1 MVCSISDD
9 IGAKGVFRLIN
20 MDSVTKTYDGKNGLF
35 NAVDDVSLKIKENE
49 IFGLIGESGAGKS
62 TLLRFINALESPSQ
76 GRVAVDDIDV
86 FTLSG
91 KQLRQHQKG
100 IGMIFQHFNLLNN
113 KSVRENVHLPL
124 ELHKYE
130 NPLTVEEVL
139 QFVGLPDKADN
150 YPSQLSGGEKQRV
163 GIARALITRPKIL
176 LCDEPTSAL
185 DESTTEEIVDV
196 LKRAHTA
203 FDMTILVVT
212 HELNVIK
219 SMCQRCAV
227 LEKGQ
232 LIDVI
237 DIVPETH
244 KQSYKSYH
252 ARVLKVLKNV

>member
-1 MVCSISDD
+1 M
-9 IGAKGVFRLIN
+9 IN
-20 MDSVTKTYDGKNGLF
+20 MNSVTKTYQGKNGPF
-35 NAVDDVSLKIKENE
+35 NAVDNVSLKVEDNE

-62 TLLRFINALESPSQ
+62 TLLRFINALESPTE
-76 GRVAVDDIDV
+76 GHVTVDDTDV
-86 FTLSG
+86 FHLSR

-100 IGMIFQHFNLLNN
+100 IGMIFQQFNLLNN
-113 KSVRENVHLPL
+113 KSVRENIHLPL

-139 QFVGLPDKADN
+139 AFVGLPDKADN

-196 LKRAHTA
+196 LKRAHKA

-219 SMCQRCAV
+219 SMCRRCAV
-227 LEKGQ
+227 LEKGR
-232 LIDVI
+232 LIDII
-237 DIVPETH
+237 DIAPE
-244 KQSYKSYH
+244 
-252 ARVLKVLKNV
+252 

>member
-1 MVCSISDD
+1 M
-9 IGAKGVFRLIN
+9 IN
-20 MDSVTKTYDGKNGLF
+20 MAGVTKTYDGKNGLF
-35 NAVDDVSLKIKENE
+35 NAVDNVSFKVEENE

-76 GRVAVDDIDV
+76 GKVTVGDIEV
-86 FTLSG
+86 FNLSG
-91 KQLRQHQKG
+91 KQLRQHQKD
-100 IGMIFQHFNLLNN
+100 IGMIFQQFNLLNN

-150 YPSQLSGGEKQRV
+150 YPGQLSGGEKQRV

-203 FDMTILVVT
+203 FDMTMLIVT

-227 LEKGQ
+227 MEKGT

-237 DIVPETH
+237 DIVPNTH
-244 KQSYKSYH
+244 QKSYKSYH
-252 ARVLKVLKNV
+252 ERVLKVLKNV

>member
-1 MVCSISDD
+1 MI
-9 IGAKGVFRLIN
+9 R
-20 MDSVTKTYDGKNGLF
+20 MDNVTKTYQGQNGAF
-35 NAVDDVSLKIKENE
+35 NAVDNVSLNIEKNE

-62 TLLRFINALESPSQ
+62 TLLRFINALETPTEGHVS
-76 GRVAVDDIDV
+76 VDGTDV
-86 FTLSG
+86 FNLS
-91 KQLRQHQKG
+91 KKKLRYHQKG
-100 IGMIFQHFNLLNN
+100 IGMIFQQFNLLNN
-113 KSVRENVHLPL
+113 KSVRENIRLPL

-130 NPLTVEEVL
+130 KPLSVDEVL
-139 QFVGLPDKADN
+139 KFVGLLDKADN

-163 GIARALITRPKIL
+163 GIARALVTRPNIL

-196 LKRAHTA
+196 LKRAHEA
-203 FDMTILVVT
+203 FDMTVLVVT

-237 DIVPETH
+237 NIAPEGR
-244 KQSYKSYH
+244 KVSYQSYH
-252 ARVLKVLKNV
+252 ERVLKVLNNV

>member
-1 MVCSISDD
+1 MRGVC
-9 IGAKGVFRLIN
+9 KLIV
-20 MDSVTKTYDGKNGLF
+20 MDNVTKTYQGQKGAF
-35 NAVDDVSLKIKENE
+35 NAVADVSLKIDENE

-62 TLLRFINALESPSQ
+62 TLLRFINALEMPTEGSVS
-76 GRVAVDDIDV
+76 VDDTDV
-86 FTLSG
+86 FNLS
-91 KQLRQHQKG
+91 KKKLRQYQKG
-100 IGMIFQHFNLLNN
+100 IGMIFQQFNLLNN
-113 KSVRENVHLPL
+113 KSVRENIHLPL

-130 NPLTVEEVL
+130 SPLTVDEVL
-139 QFVGLPDKADN
+139 KFVGLLEKADN

-196 LKRAHTA
+196 LKRAHEA

-237 DIVPETH
+237 DITPETH
-244 KQSYKSYH
+244 KKDYKSYH
-252 ARVLKVLKNV
+252 ERVLKVLRNA